1 MAKLIYD
8 GSEAFSNKVTDF
20 NSKFIPLDGASA
32 VGCMID
38 IDVAVPSAVVCASAT
53 DITHGSDLFTKAHDF
68 TTGLKVQVTTSS
80 ALPTG
85 LSLAT
90 DYFVI
95 VVDAGVS
102 FKVASS
108 YANAIAGTPVDI
120 TNNGTGNQ
128 TFTPVAISATYA
140 VQVSP
145 TDASLAAGKWANVAS
160 PTAITADT
168 TVMPVTAANQ
178 LGVLGFKYMR
188 YAFTITAGRI
198 NATVYTHAHSDAES

>member
-1 MAKLIYD
+1 MARLIYD
-8 GSEAFSNKVTDF
+8 GSESFSNQVTDF
-20 NSKFIPLDGASA
+20 NSTFIGVDGASA
-32 VGCMID
+32 VGTQLY

-53 DITHGSDLFTKAHDF
+53 DITNGSDLFTKAHDF

-80 ALPTG
+80 ALPSG

-90 DYFVI
+90 DYYVI
-95 VVDAGVS
+95 VISAGAS

-120 TNNGTGNQ
+120 TTNGTGNQ

-140 VQVSP
+140 VQVSAN
-145 TDASLAAGKWANVAS
+145 DASLAAGRWANIATA
-160 PTAITADT
+160 TAITADT

-178 LGVLGFKYMR
+178 LGLLGYKYMR
-188 YAFTITAGRI
+188 YAFTITAGRL
-198 NATVYTHAHSDAES
+198 NVSAYTHAHSDV